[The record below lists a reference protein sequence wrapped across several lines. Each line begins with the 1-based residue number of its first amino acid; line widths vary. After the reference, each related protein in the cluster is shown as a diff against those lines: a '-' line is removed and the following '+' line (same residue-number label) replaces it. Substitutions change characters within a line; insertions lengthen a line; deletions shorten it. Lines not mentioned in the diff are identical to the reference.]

1 MATHFNT
8 LLPLMDPLL
17 FQLMLQNGA
26 DMKVESSMVAI
37 MLKTLTLTTLS
48 FLLDMDQMKLTE
60 TSG

>member
-17 FQLMLQNGA
+17 FQLMHQNGA